1 MTPISKELDNLCE
14 EVLEVLGSTTPP
26 RNYTSAVKSLF
37 LSYSLKVTADNLRAW
52 HVRRVAM
59 SVVESITPD
68 VRCRIDDYAEAIMVW
83 RDPVLRLNWATISAM
98 LAAPAPKGFEFVVS
112 EQALRSW
119 WHRRKKL
126 GEKRAAG
133 LAAVRAGLPQAS
145 MPQAYPVPGPKAE
158 LDYQIAGA
166 VPVAPTNTKTI
177 NGENDIQRKIR
188 LSNQLKD
195 ANSQAQDK
203 LLASLESKQKVTP

>member
-37 LSYSLKVTADNLRAW
+37 SRYSLKVTADNLRAW
-52 HVRRVAM
+52 HVRRVAL
-59 SVVESITPD
+59 SVVESIAPD

-83 RDPVLRLNWATISAM
+83 RDPELRLNWATISAM
-98 LAAPAPKGFEFVVS
+98 LAAPAPNGFEFAVS
-112 EQALRSW
+112 EQALRNW
-119 WHRRKKL
+119 WHRRKLL

-145 MPQAYPVPGPKAE
+145 MPQAYPVPAPKAE
-158 LDYQIAGA
+158 LDCQIVGA
-166 VPVAPTNTKTI
+166 VPVAPTNTKAI